1 LDAKLIKGLGRF
13 LTLLEIL
20 NEQTPPP
27 PNNLKAVEF
36 NGFFHWHIQKPII
49 KAPDL

>member
-1 LDAKLIKGLGRF
+1 LDSKKIKGFGSF
-13 LTLLEIL
+13 LTLLETL
-20 NEQTPPP
+20 DEQTPLPP
-27 PNNLKAVEF
+27 KNLKAVEF